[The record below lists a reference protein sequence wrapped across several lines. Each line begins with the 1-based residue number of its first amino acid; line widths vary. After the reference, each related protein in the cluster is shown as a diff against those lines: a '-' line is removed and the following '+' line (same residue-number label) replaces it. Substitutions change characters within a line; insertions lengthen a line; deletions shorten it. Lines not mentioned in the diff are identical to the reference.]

1 MGTLLVLC
9 RLSTEY
15 YYTYKNLEE
24 IKQSATT
31 IVLKQNVFSPKKRNF
46 EKEDTDLFI
55 YAKVCVW

>member
-1 MGTLLVLC
+1 M
-9 RLSTEY
+9 STEY

-24 IKQSATT
+24 IKQSVTT
-31 IVLKQNVFSPKKRNF
+31 IVLKQNVFSPNKRNF